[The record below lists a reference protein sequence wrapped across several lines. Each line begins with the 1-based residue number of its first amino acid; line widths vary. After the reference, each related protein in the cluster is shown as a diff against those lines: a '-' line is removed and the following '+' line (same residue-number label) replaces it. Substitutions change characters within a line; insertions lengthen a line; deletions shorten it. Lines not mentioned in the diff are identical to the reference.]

1 MPLFL
6 GSKNVTP
13 MYKLNP
19 TPLRSNVSYIQYY
32 IMWLNLIFFGK
43 NINLFLYSYK
53 FLYPSS
59 DIYSGIFPYVTLIIL
74 NGLTYLELK
83 KIQVFT
89 YSKAKNISVVDL

>member
-1 MPLFL
+1 MF
-6 GSKNVTP
+6 
-13 MYKLNP
+13 KLNP

-53 FLYPSS
+53 FLYLSS